1 MRYRKMQQTVN
12 AMNTIV
18 FSMRYRKMQQT
29 VNAMK
34 TILGE
39 MRDQDY
45 ITILRYS
52 WTHKT
57 VKLENDT

>member
-1 MRYRKMQQTVN
+1 
-12 AMNTIV
+12 
-18 FSMRYRKMQQT
+18 MQQT

-45 ITILRYS
+45 ITIIRQKISLSENKGLTEKYS
-52 WTHKT
+52 T
-57 VKLENDT
+57 VIARSVGKKSVFTGG